1 MTIPNYLALYNLSQI
16 EADILIVSDLT
27 ATTGTIYTLFSTTGT
42 ITTLNSTT
50 GNITTL
56 NSTTG
61 NITTANITTAN
72 ITTLITD
79 LWRGTTTSSSMAIG
93 VSGDTGT
100 LTSYRSLIMDANKSI
115 TLNATGGK
123 ILCNVYTGTA
133 TSSNLTLGESGNTGN
148 LDIFKTITS
157 SNTYSGNNTYSG
169 GNTHSGS
176 NTFSGALN
184 TFNNDINLAG
194 RTASRILLTNGSKNV
209 VSSSYNETD
218 LAILSNNNA
227 FTNAQNSFNKVAINT
242 TTNQADTDLEI
253 WGTNPKI
260 ALYSASAGGVY
271 IDFIRGNRS
280 FGADGFYDFRVQN
293 VAGYFS
299 IINGVSGV
307 NTEIITMRDDIELKG
322 NVNISANK
330 SLTLTAG
337 TGKIFNNV
345 YTGTATNSNLTL
357 GESGN
362 TGNLQIFK
370 TITSSNTYSGNNTFS
385 GSNIF
390 SGATNTFN
398 NKILCNLL
406 TGTATS
412 STIEIGE
419 SGDTGLIRTRK
430 DLYIGSTPFSSN
442 KGIYC
447 NYFDTLA
454 GSDTI
459 NFSTTQTTGNI
470 NIQPSASNGS
480 IVIGNTTPAS
490 DSGTLTINKNTILPA
505 NKSITLNTTGGKIL
519 CNVYTGTATSS
530 NLTLGESGNSG
541 NLQIFKTITSSNT
554 YSGNNTYSG
563 VNTFSGATNTFSN
576 EILCSIYSGLT
587 TSTNFQLG
595 KSGDS
600 ARVNCFRD
608 LYIQTGKI
616 VDSEV
621 IQTNTLRAISDLV
634 VGNALGSAS
643 NIFLVNSITANESLT
658 IINGKNLLCNTY
670 RGTAAGS
677 NISLFSST
685 TGSLTLGGV
694 SSGISLADNTTL
706 ATGRNLTLSTTGKI
720 VVDTLEGAAPG
731 DNIVLFNTS
740 TTPNIT
746 IASGLTLGAM
756 FLGNLAN
763 NNPRI
768 WIYND
773 LWLGTTA
780 TNRTIYSNSL
790 RSLQNSDSSSL
801 YNFTT
806 TGSVNFGGALTSG
819 NINLHNPSFTTGR
832 INLQAPTIVS
842 TLQAV
847 SATSGTTNIFT
858 NTTTGSTINLGTG
871 ATTSIINIGT
881 GLTTGRIRLYN
892 DRIHIGA
899 GSGSTTTT
907 GTSTQA
913 LYCVAIGT
921 NTQTTGAGINSIAIG
936 ANAGQTNQAANSIVL
951 NASGVAVN
959 GATAGSFYV
968 RPMGAV
974 GSFTNFVSYNAGTYE
989 VYYTPSSAK
998 YKDNIINLDRDFDD
1012 VLKLQSREYRF
1023 NQRGNDLHIGYIAEE
1038 VYDINKEF
1046 STTNED
1052 GGEPANIA
1060 WFNIVLYQNEVIK
1073 RLDKELKEL
1082 KLRVD
1087 NLEI

>member
-1 MTIPNYLALYNLSQI
+1 MSIIPNYLAMYNLSQI
-16 EADILIVSDLT
+16 EADILIVTDLT
-27 ATTGTIYTLFSTTGT
+27 ATTGTIYTLNSTTGT
-42 ITTLNSTT
+42 ITTLNTTT

-56 NSTTG
+56 NT
-61 NITTANITTAN
+61 TTAN

-79 LWRGTTTSSSMAIG
+79 LWRGTSSSSSMVIG
-93 VSGDTGT
+93 VVGDTGT
-100 LTSYRSLIMDANKSI
+100 LTSYRSLIMEANKTITLNATGGVINCNSFQGTTASSAILLFTNTTGNSIYIGNTSNGNGIVPQQDVIMQTGKNILITPTGNLQVETIRGNTLSNPVSLYLAQTGAISFGNNLGTGGGITFNDNITLPANRTI

-123 ILCNVYTGTA
+123 ILCNTFEGIAAANNIVLFSTTTGT
-133 TSSNLTLGESGNTGN
+133 TTLGNTAGGSFTIN
-148 LDIFKTITS
+148 PSVVLPANKTITL
-157 SNTYSGNNTYSG
+157 NATG
-169 GNTHSGS
+169 G
-176 NTFSGALN
+176 
-184 TFNNDINLAG
+184 
-194 RTASRILLTNGSKNV
+194 
-209 VSSSYNETD
+209 
-218 LAILSNNNA
+218 
-227 FTNAQNSFNKVAINT
+227 
-242 TTNQADTDLEI
+242 
-253 WGTNPKI
+253 
-260 ALYSASAGGVY
+260 
-271 IDFIRGNRS
+271 
-280 FGADGFYDFRVQN
+280 
-293 VAGYFS
+293 
-299 IINGVSGV
+299 
-307 NTEIITMRDDIELKG
+307 
-322 NVNISANK
+322 
-330 SLTLTAG
+330 
-337 TGKIFNNV
+337 
-345 YTGTATNSNLTL
+345 
-357 GESGN
+357 
-362 TGNLQIFK
+362 
-370 TITSSNTYSGNNTFS
+370 
-385 GSNIF
+385 
-390 SGATNTFN
+390 
-398 NKILCNLL
+398 KILCNTL

-447 NYFDTLA
+447 NYFDALA
-454 GSDTI
+454 ASDTI
-459 NFSTTQTTGNI
+459 NFSATQTTGNI
-470 NIQPSASNGS
+470 NIQPGASNGS
-480 IVIGNTTPAS
+480 IVIGNTIPAS

-530 NLTLGESGNSG
+530 NLTLGESGNTG

-576 EILCSIYSGLT
+576 EILCSIYTGLT
-587 TSTNFQLG
+587 TSANFQLG

-600 ARVNCFRD
+600 GRVNCFRD

-621 IQTNTLRAISDLV
+621 IQTNTLRAVADLV

-658 IINGKNLLCNTY
+658 IINSKNLLCNTY
-670 RGTAAGS
+670 RGTTAAS
-677 NISLFSST
+677 NISLFSTT

-694 SSGISLADNTTL
+694 SSGIVMNDNVSLG
-706 ATGRNLTLSTTGKI
+706 TGDNLTLSTTGKI
-720 VVDTLEGAAPG
+720 VVDTIEGTAPT
-731 DNIVLFNTS
+731 DNIDLFNTS

-756 FLGNLAN
+756 FLGNLTN

-768 WIYND
+768 WMYND

-780 TNRTIYSNSL
+780 TNRTIYSNVL
-790 RSLQNSDSSSL
+790 RTLQNSNSGSL
-801 YNFTT
+801 YDFTT
-806 TGSVNFGGALTSG
+806 TGSVFCGGSLTSG
-819 NINLHNPSFTTGR
+819 NINLHNPAFTTGR
-832 INLQAPTIVS
+832 INLQAPAIVS
-842 TLQAV
+842 TLEAV

-871 ATTSIINIGT
+871 ATTSLINIGT

-899 GSGSTTTT
+899 GAGATSTT
-907 GTSTQA
+907 GLCTQA

-921 NTQTTGAGINSIAIG
+921 NAQTTGAGINSIAIG

-951 NASGVAVN
+951 NASGIAVN

-968 RPMGAV
+968 RPMNTTG
-974 GSFTNFVSYNAGTYE
+974 GYTNFVSYNPSNYE

-998 YKDNIINLDRDFDD
+998 YKDNVINLDRDFDD